1 MSDSLLVI
9 PDITVVAP
17 TGYEDEI
24 AELAANNLRGQ
35 AVRISPVSWSNFG
48 AQTDVSDILFA
59 NDLLDP
65 KKVDPEGIISVLRE
79 RMGHRDASIVLHNTR
94 YSALPL
100 EIREKGRVIV
110 IGSMTSLRIALTL
123 LRK

>member
-1 MSDSLLVI
+1 M
-9 PDITVVAP
+9 
-17 TGYEDEI
+17 
-24 AELAANNLRGQ
+24 
-35 AVRISPVSWSNFG
+35 VSN
-48 AQTDVSDILFA
+48 ILFA

-65 KKVDPEGIISVLRE
+65 KKVDPETIISALRE

-94 YSALPL
+94 HSALPL